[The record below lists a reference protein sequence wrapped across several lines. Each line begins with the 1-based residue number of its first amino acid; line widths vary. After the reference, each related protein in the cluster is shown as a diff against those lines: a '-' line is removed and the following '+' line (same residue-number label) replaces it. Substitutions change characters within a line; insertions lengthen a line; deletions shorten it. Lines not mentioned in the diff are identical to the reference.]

1 VAITHE
7 SCEKKSHKV
16 KVELAGLA
24 RKSMKQALEE
34 SSLLEI
40 GWYRPQFLGSD
51 I

>member
-7 SCEKKSHKV
+7 VARRNRFKV

-24 RKSMKQALEE
+24 RKSMKQVLEE

-40 GWYRPQFLGSD
+40 GWYRPQFPGSD